1 MVIMLCV
8 CFTVMIDFKWYHPT
22 GVAIARTNEIF
33 VTDLHRVVRI
43 DSSGSSHVV
52 VGSKTAGDEDMLCPD
67 MGTRMG
73 SAKMK
78 GSRQLD
84 ASIAASANGNT
95 TGSNVGNTA
104 NGGASSGAAGSSSG
118 AAGSS
123 SLSSSSSSVD
133 SCIFNTPTGLDVD
146 DDNSL
151 IYVVDSGNNA
161 IRMVM
166 LMTSPAS
173 VVTVAQDPLLN
184 TPYGVVLLPAQN
196 AIYVTSFG
204 GHYVL
209 RMDVSDPLVFPLTIS
224 TSNIYAG
231 SSSGVF
237 GHADGSLVASIFM
250 YPTGIT
256 ADDANNLYLNE
267 WYMLPGEVDMGSQW
281 ASAYG
286 VSSGMSVG
294 SSSTGTDGN
303 TGNGSGSGGKS
314 KHNSGSGGN
323 VFGSIGKSAK
333 SPAGSGVGSSA
344 TYPNSMSVPSGQ
356 GMQVDLYP
364 GGTSKTVYGSVS
376 NDPRDLAGTASVA
389 GSNLGSGSMMS
400 GGKSGSGGSSGSA
413 SGSSGSASG
422 SSGSASGSSGSGSS
436 DTGNGNSNSPYHTTH
451 LKSVNWG
458 HEPQYLHN
466 VRKIVTLV
474 GSEEVMTIAGS
485 IIRKYCL
492 LYMYYC
498 MCMCMR

>member
-1 MVIMLCV
+1 
-8 CFTVMIDFKWYHPT
+8 
-22 GVAIARTNEIF
+22 
-33 VTDLHRVVRI
+33 
-43 DSSGSSHVV
+43 
-52 VGSKTAGDEDMLCPD
+52 
-67 MGTRMG
+67 
-73 SAKMK
+73 
-78 GSRQLD
+78 
-84 ASIAASANGNT
+84 
-95 TGSNVGNTA
+95 
-104 NGGASSGAAGSSSG
+104 
-118 AAGSS
+118 
-123 SLSSSSSSVD
+123 
-133 SCIFNTPTGLDVD
+133 LDVD
-146 DDNSL
+146 DANSL

-166 LMTSPAS
+166 LTTSPAS

-237 GHADGSLVASIFM
+237 GHADGSLTASIFM
-250 YPTGIT
+250 NPTGIT

-294 SSSTGTDGN
+294 SSSTDGT
-303 TGNGSGSGGKS
+303 TGSGSGSGGSGGKS
-314 KHNSGSGGN
+314 NHNSGSGGN
-323 VFGSIGKSAK
+323 VFGSMGKTAK

-364 GGTSKTVYGSVS
+364 VDTSKTTYGSVS
-376 NDPRDLAGTASVA
+376 NDARDLAGTASVG
-389 GSNLGSGSMMS
+389 GSNPGSGSMMS
-400 GGKSGSGGSSGSA
+400 GGKSGSGGSSGSTGSGSTGSG
-413 SGSSGSASG
+413 SGSS
-422 SSGSASGSSGSGSS
+422 SGSS
-436 DTGNGNSNSPYHTTH
+436 DTGNGNSNSPYYTTH

-498 MCMCMR
+498 MCMR